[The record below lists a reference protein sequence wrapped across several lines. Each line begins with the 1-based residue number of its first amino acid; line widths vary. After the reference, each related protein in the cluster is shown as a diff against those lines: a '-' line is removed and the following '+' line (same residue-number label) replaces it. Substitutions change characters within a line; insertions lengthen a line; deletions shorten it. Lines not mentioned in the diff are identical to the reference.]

1 MRSTFMDQTVEECQ
15 GLLKKALTG
24 NAVFSVISGLAIL
37 SANRWLVKFLGLP
50 DKVSLVLLGVSLVV
64 YAVLLWLNARKT
76 KIKITG
82 AWVAIAM
89 DVVWV
94 IGSYALIA
102 IVPFSV
108 GGKWV
113 VALVAEL
120 VLAFAVLQWM
130 GIRRVLK
137 SGRYA

>member
-1 MRSTFMDQTVEECQ
+1 MDQTIEECQ

-24 NAVFSVISGLAIL
+24 NAVFSVISGAAIL
-37 SANRWLVKFLGLP
+37 FANRWLVKFLGLP
-50 DKVSLVLLGVSLVV
+50 GEVSLALVGISLIV
-64 YAVLLWLNARKT
+64 YAVLLWLSARKA
-76 KIKITG
+76 KIKISG
-82 AWVAIAM
+82 AWVAIVM

-102 IVPFSV
+102 VVPFSV

-113 VALVAEL
+113 VAVVAEL

>member
-1 MRSTFMDQTVEECQ
+1 MDQTVDECQ

-24 NAVFSVISGLAIL
+24 NAVFSVVSGVAIL
-37 SANRWLVKFLGLP
+37 FANRWLVKFLGLP
-50 DKVSLVLLGVSLVV
+50 ESVSLALLGISLVV
-64 YAVLLWLNARKT
+64 YAVLLWLNARKA
-76 KIKITG
+76 KIKIAG
-82 AWVAIAM
+82 AWVAIVM

-94 IGSYALIA
+94 IGSYALI
-102 IVPFSV
+102 VVVRFSV

-130 GIRRVLK
+130 GVRRILK
-137 SGRYA
+137 SRRYA

>member
-1 MRSTFMDQTVEECQ
+1 MDQTVQECQ

-24 NAVFSVISGLAIL
+24 NALFSVISGVAIL
-37 SANRWLVKFLGLP
+37 IANRWLVKFLGLP
-50 DKVSLVLLGVSLVV
+50 DQVSLVLLGISLIV
-64 YAVLLWLNARKT
+64 YAVLLWLNARKA

-82 AWVAIAM
+82 AWVAIVM

-94 IGSYALIA
+94 VGSYALIVV
-102 IVPFSV
+102 VPFSV

-113 VALVAEL
+113 VTVVAEL

-130 GIRRVLK
+130 GVRRVLK

>member
-1 MRSTFMDQTVEECQ
+1 MDQTVEERQ

-24 NAVFSVISGLAIL
+24 NALFSVISGAAIL
-37 SANRWLVKFLGLP
+37 LANRWLVKFLGLP
-50 DKVSLVLLGVSLVV
+50 DQVSLALLGISLLV
-64 YAVLLWLNARKT
+64 YAILLWLNARMA

-82 AWVAIAM
+82 AWVAIVM

-94 IGSYALIA
+94 VASYALIVV
-102 IVPFSV
+102 VPFSV

-130 GIRRVLK
+130 GVRRVLK
-137 SGRYA
+137 SGRSA